1 MKWGTSVVGVG
12 AVAAI
17 VALLPGAMS
26 NYDVEDVNTKGL
38 GKSEMTVSAHKHG
51 EFSFTEATE
60 SPGGPGVDKEEL
72 QGLMMLL
79 DDEKDNNI
87 TSDEF
92 TAGTKSILFE
102 GAATRFFN
110 AMDDNNSTS
119 IEIYGSELTRSNYLE
134 GMTSSLDWRG
144 TSDFFDVGKITDYRQ
159 CMLFSAIA
167 LQALDD
173 KDKNGILEPTEIQKE
188 ECTALKK
195 MSIDGLSGVDCR
207 AWTPPFDANGDEK
220 VDMIEFA
227 NAICLD

>member
-1 MKWGTSVVGVG
+1 VGVC

-26 NYDVEDVNTKGL
+26 NYDVENVNTK
-38 GKSEMTVSAHKHG
+38 
-51 EFSFTEATE
+51 ATE

-72 QGLMMLL
+72 EGLMMLL
-79 DDEKDNNI
+79 DKDKDNTI
-87 TSDEF
+87 SIDEF

-110 AMDDNNSTS
+110 AMDDNNSTW
-119 IEIYGSELTRSNYLE
+119 IEITTGSELTRSNYLE

-144 TSDFFDVGKITDYRQ
+144 TSDFFDVKKITDYRQ